1 MHCNF
6 YFSGGLKSRKTCQQ
20 DASDGQNFLI
30 LSPLCCFKW
39 KKGSHHLLHGAQVS
53 VVLLSVLILFQP
65 VMGNWGASQ
74 QRDCVPGT
82 RSPCFLTS
90 ALFVTPGTR
99 KSFRSPSPSQEPS
112 HIRHPLFVP
121 IHLAAHSLGK
131 VRSCLV
137 NVWKRESGQLKKF
150 YQGAISK
157 IFNLADFRKNLL
169 FHLLNCVA
177 KQHNLLKCF
186 MSPSD
191 IVWLQYFLLALP
203 LDIIHKLLKISL
215 YSCLRGKGE
224 ECWGPAGTQFVL
236 LSIST

>member
-1 MHCNF
+1 MHPTDKT
-6 YFSGGLKSRKTCQQ
+6 FSSCLLCA
-20 DASDGQNFLI
+20 ASSDHE
-30 LSPLCCFKW
+30 

-82 RSPCFLTS
+82 RSPCFLAS

-112 HIRHPLFVP
+112 HIRHLLFVP

-157 IFNLADFRKNLL
+157 IFNLADFRKICSFTFWTVLPSS
-169 FHLLNCVA
+169 
-177 KQHNLLKCF
+177 
-186 MSPSD
+186 MS
-191 IVWLQYFLLALP
+191 
-203 LDIIHKLLKISL
+203 
-215 YSCLRGKGE
+215 C
-224 ECWGPAGTQFVL
+224 
-236 LSIST
+236 

>member
-1 MHCNF
+1 MTTRCIRRT
-6 YFSGGLKSRKTCQQ
+6 K
-20 DASDGQNFLI
+20 
-30 LSPLCCFKW
+30 LSHLVSSVLLQVIT
-39 KKGSHHLLHGAQVS
+39 KKCSHHLLHGAQVS

-90 ALFVTPGTR
+90 ALFVTLGTR

-112 HIRHPLFVP
+112 HIRHLLFVP

-157 IFNLADFRKNLL
+157 IQLFLAGFASSTNCWRSLYILVCVVEVKSAEDLQVPSL
-169 FHLLNCVA
+169 FC
-177 KQHNLLKCF
+177 C
-186 MSPSD
+186 P
-191 IVWLQYFLLALP
+191 LALKDQP
-203 LDIIHKLLKISL
+203 N
-215 YSCLRGKGE
+215 E
-224 ECWGPAGTQFVL
+224 NQTN
-236 LSIST
+236 